1 MAKVCS
7 NTLGRVR
14 VSATV
19 RSDLSEVWATHR
31 TVPSGENA
39 NFHMGV
45 SRELTRLF
53 FRGRYSV
60 LLEKPPNENTV
71 VGRAAPNKK
80 SLPI

>member
-19 RSDLSEVWATHR
+19 RSDLSEVWASKR

-45 SRELTRLF
+45 SRQLTRLQS
-53 FRGRYSV
+53 GSDYIAVVS
-60 LLEKPPNENTV
+60 LES
-71 VGRAAPNKK
+71 GQMAAYTLHKTRLAQ
-80 SLPI
+80 S